1 MRLPWPATVH
11 WLLTT
16 LAVVLCASVGGILS
30 AGLESGRLAAQLQV
44 DLALRRELLHS
55 EIERHRM
62 LPTLLAD
69 NPQLAEALDRAAA
82 PTLRQQRIEA
92 LNQSLARLASA
103 DGAATLY
110 LVGADGITVAASNF
124 QSPTSFV
131 GQDYSF
137 RPYFSD
143 AMRNGSGQLF
153 AQGTVSGVAGLYLA
167 QQLRGG
173 EGVIVTKVEFAELE
187 RNWRS
192 AGDETFVV
200 DANGTVLLT
209 SNPALRFS
217 SGPGKQADSGRSL
230 SAQLPARYNDWSII
244 QRRDIRRDVF
254 TARVGGT
261 LLGGLTGLLAAL
273 GVWVLRNDRARRDRH
288 RQELET
294 LVTNRTEELE
304 ASNRRLRHEM
314 EERTRS
320 AARIQQLREE
330 LAQAN
335 RLAILGQISAG
346 VAHEINQPLAA
357 IRTYVD
363 NAHKLIARGDTPS
376 SLKSLAS
383 VITLTERVGLITNQ
397 LREFSRR
404 TPTKAEPLQLVDAIE
419 GSMLLLDQK
428 LRAKHIALLR
438 PDAPERHVIF
448 GNRTQLEQ
456 VVVNLVQNAI
466 EALES
471 VAEPRISIAANR
483 VGDDVFLS
491 ISDNGPGIAPDKRGS
506 LFAPFFTSKPLGL
519 GLGLVICR
527 DIVSDMGG
535 SLEFSPGDAGG
546 SVFIARFPAWVH

>member
-1 MRLPWPATVH
+1 MRPPWPATVR

-16 LAVVLCASVGGILS
+16 LAVVLCASVGGFLS
-30 AGLESGRLAAQLQV
+30 ARLESGRLAAQLQV

-69 NPQLAEALDRAAA
+69 NPQLALALERATA
-82 PTLRQQRIEA
+82 PKLRQQRIEA

-137 RPYFSD
+137 RPYFRD
-143 AMRNGSGQLF
+143 AMRSGSGHLF

-167 QQLRGG
+167 QQLQGG
-173 EGVIVTKVEFAELE
+173 EGVIVTKVEFADLE
-187 RNWRS
+187 GNWRS
-192 AGDETFVV
+192 AGDETLVI
-200 DANGTVLLT
+200 DGKGTVLLT

-217 SGPGKQADSGRSL
+217 SGLGEQADTGRSL
-230 SAQLPARYNDWSII
+230 SARLPARYNDWSII

-273 GVWVLRNDRARRDRH
+273 GAWVLRNDRARRDRH

-294 LVTNRTEELE
+294 LVARRTEQLE
-304 ASNRRLRHEM
+304 ASNHQLRHEM

-320 AARIQQLREE
+320 AARIQLLREE

-363 NAHKLIARGDTPS
+363 NAHKLIARGDAPGG
-376 SLKSLAS
+376 LKSLGS
-383 VITLTERVGLITNQ
+383 VIALTERVGVITNQ

-404 TPTKAEPLQLVDAIE
+404 TPTRAEPLQLVDAIE

-438 PDAPERHVIF
+438 PDAPERYVIF

-491 ISDNGPGIAPDKRGS
+491 IRDNGPGIAPDKRGS

-535 SLEFSPGDAGG
+535 SLEFSPGDAVG
-546 SVFIARFPAWVH
+546 SVFTARFPAWVH